1 MKKILKR
8 LATGFLA
15 FATIVIALPTTTVHA
30 SEKQYWTESAERV
43 GIVEKVM
50 NDGSIGS
57 TFNEVHMT
65 VEGEDAF
72 CVDIN
77 TNFRNGYK
85 TRADASTRMSY
96 DQISDVA
103 LSIEYVNQY
112 VQSHNGLSSQ
122 HIYLLKQCVVW
133 QRLSVHL
140 GWQCDNVR
148 ASYDEIPKAIQDE
161 VYAGAKAFASEN
173 KGRYECG
180 GYIYSGEGQDIGQFW
195 AKLAVGNA
203 TLKKTSSN
211 ASITDGNG
219 LYSIAGATYGV
230 YSDKDCT
237 KQLAT
242 LTTDNSGNTDT
253 VEVKAGTVYIKEVS
267 APAGYKVDSTVYS
280 P

>member
-15 FATIVIALPTTTVHA
+15 FATIVTALPTTAVHA

-57 TFNEVHMT
+57 TFNEGHMT

-112 VQSHNGLSSQ
+112 VQSHSGLSSQ

-148 ASYDEIPKAIQDE
+148 ASYDEIPKSDT
-161 VYAGAKAFASEN
+161 
-173 KGRYECG
+173 GRGVRWGEKPLPARTKDAMNVAVISTLARG
-180 GYIYSGEGQDIGQFW
+180 RTLDSSGRN
-195 AKLAVGNA
+195 L
-203 TLKKTSSN
+203 
-211 ASITDGNG
+211 
-219 LYSIAGATYGV
+219 
-230 YSDKDCT
+230 
-237 KQLAT
+237 
-242 LTTDNSGNTDT
+242 
-253 VEVKAGTVYIKEVS
+253 
-267 APAGYKVDSTVYS
+267 P
-280 P
+280 

>member
-15 FATIVIALPTTTVHA
+15 FATIVTALPTTAVHA

-57 TFNEVHMT
+57 TFNEGHMT

-112 VQSHNGLSSQ
+112 VQSHSGLSSQ

-148 ASYDEIPKAIQDE
+148 ASYDEISKAVPVQCRG
-161 VYAGAKAFASEN
+161 GAYQSCCRYRGKRHYRGADVEWYIKADDIVLKN
-173 KGRYECG
+173 KG
-180 GYIYSGEGQDIGQFW
+180 GQ
-195 AKLAVGNA
+195 
-203 TLKKTSSN
+203 
-211 ASITDGNG
+211 
-219 LYSIAGATYGV
+219 
-230 YSDKDCT
+230 
-237 KQLAT
+237 
-242 LTTDNSGNTDT
+242 
-253 VEVKAGTVYIKEVS
+253 
-267 APAGYKVDSTVYS
+267 PAGNPQNHAPQGQQKKIAFSIDKPHMKV
-280 P
+280 